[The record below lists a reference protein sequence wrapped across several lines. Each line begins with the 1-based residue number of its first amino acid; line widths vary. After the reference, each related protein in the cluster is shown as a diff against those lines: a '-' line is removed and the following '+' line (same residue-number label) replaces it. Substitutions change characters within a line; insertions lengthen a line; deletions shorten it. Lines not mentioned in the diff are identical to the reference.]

1 MAPLDARV
9 AGVTSERDERLGRLA
24 AFPDVV
30 AAAAHRAVGRPTP
43 EGEWTPE
50 QVVRHLIAV
59 DLEVHQRRLRDL
71 GAEEEP
77 TWSWQEPGPWP
88 DEPALGL
95 DGVLGRFVAVRTDTV
110 GMYHALD
117 DAGWARQG
125 RHVTFGRLDA
135 DGLLRLAVDHDEEH
149 LGGMA

>member
-1 MAPLDARV
+1 MT
-9 AGVTSERDERLGRLA
+9 GERDERLGRLA
-24 AFPDVV
+24 AFPEVV
-30 AAAAHRAVGRPTP
+30 AGASRRADGRPTP
-43 EGEWTPE
+43 KGEWTPE

-71 GAEEEP
+71 DAEDEP

-88 DEPALGL
+88 GEPSLGL
-95 DGVLGRFVAVRTDTV
+95 DGVLERFAGVRTETV
-110 GMYHALD
+110 AMYRALD
-117 DAGWARQG
+117 DAGWGRRG

-149 LGGMA
+149 LGGLT